1 MVTEF
6 VVSHLPPLPARV
18 LEVGCGAGELT
29 RALHEAGY
37 DATGIDPAA
46 PHGAIFR
53 KLKLED
59 LADDER
65 FDAVVAVRSL
75 HHVTDLAGALD
86 KIVQLLRPGGPLV
99 LDEFAWDLLDEPTAD
114 WFYGQ
119 KRALAAA
126 GRLETAPRTLDD
138 CRREW
143 EGDHVGLHGYTTM
156 RRELDARFEE
166 RAFEWV
172 PHLYRELGGIASEGL
187 EGALIDAGAI
197 AATGFRYVG
206 VPRGIGQAGTVV

>member
-1 MVTEF
+1 VVTEF

-18 LEVGCGAGELT
+18 LEVGCGSGELT

-37 DATGIDPAA
+37 DVTGIDPAA
-46 PHGAIFR
+46 PHGSIFR

-59 LADDER
+59 LAEDER

-75 HHVTDLAGALD
+75 HHVTDLSGALD
-86 KIVQLLRPGGPLV
+86 KIVRLLRSGAPLV
-99 LDEFAWDLLDEPTAD
+99 LDEFAWDRMDEPTAD

-126 GRLETAPRTLDD
+126 GRIETAPRTLED

-143 EGDHVGLHGYTTM
+143 DGDHVGLHGYETL
-156 RRELDARFEE
+156 RRALDERFEE

-187 EGALIDAGAI
+187 ERTLIDAGAI

-206 VPRGIGQAGTVV
+206 VPRGTEESATVV

>member
-6 VVSHLPPLPARV
+6 VVSHLPPPPARV

-29 RALHEAGY
+29 RALHDAGY

-46 PHGAIFR
+46 PHGALFR

-59 LADDER
+59 LAEDER

-86 KIVQLLRPGGPLV
+86 KIVRLLWRRGPLV
-99 LDEFAWDLLDEPTAD
+99 VDEFAWDLMDEPTAD

-126 GRLETAPRTLDD
+126 GRISAAPRTLED

-143 EGDHVGLHGYTTM
+143 EGDHVGLQGYGTL
-156 RRELDARFEE
+156 RRELDTRFQE
-166 RAFEWV
+166 RAFAWV
-172 PHLYRELGGIASEGL
+172 PHLYRELGGIASEAL
-187 EGALIDAGAI
+187 ERTLVDAGAI

-206 VPRGIGQAGTVV
+206 VPRGIDETDSVV

>member
-1 MVTEF
+1 VVTEF
-6 VVSHLPPLPARV
+6 VVSHLPGLPARV

-29 RALHEAGY
+29 RALHARGF

-46 PHGAIFR
+46 PDGPLFR

-59 LADDER
+59 LEEDER

-75 HHVTDLAGALD
+75 HHVTDLPGALD
-86 KIVQLLRPGGPLV
+86 KIVRVLRPGGPLV
-99 LDEFAWDLLDEPTAD
+99 LDEFGWDRFDEPTSD

-126 GRLETAPRTLDD
+126 GRIESAPKTLDD

-143 EGDHVGLHGYTTM
+143 EGDHVGLHGYGTL

-187 EGALIDAGAI
+187 ERTLIEAGAI

-206 VPRGIGQAGTVV
+206 VPRGIGVTGSVV

>member
-1 MVTEF
+1 VATEF
-6 VVSHLPPLPARV
+6 VLSQLSAPPARV

-29 RALHEAGY
+29 RALHAAGY
-37 DATGIDPAA
+37 DVTGIDPGA
-46 PHGAIFR
+46 PDGPLFR

-59 LADDER
+59 LDEDER
-65 FDAVVAVRSL
+65 FDAIVAVRSL
-75 HHVTDLAGALD
+75 HHVTDLSGALD
-86 KIVQLLRPGGPLV
+86 KIVRLLRPGGLLV
-99 LDEFAWDLLDEPTAD
+99 LDEFAWDRLDEPTAD

-126 GRLETAPRTLDD
+126 GRIENAPRTLDD

-143 EGDHVGLHGYTTM
+143 DGDHVGLHGYETL

-166 RAFEWV
+166 QAFEWV
-172 PHLYRELGGIASEGL
+172 PHLYRELGGTASEAL
-187 EGALIDAGAI
+187 ERTLIDVGAI

-206 VPRGIGQAGTVV
+206 VPRGIGATVSVV

>member
-1 MVTEF
+1 
-6 VVSHLPPLPARV
+6 V

-29 RALHEAGY
+29 RALHAAGY
-37 DATGIDPAA
+37 DVTGIDPGA
-46 PHGAIFR
+46 PDGPLFR

-59 LADDER
+59 LDEDER
-65 FDAVVAVRSL
+65 FDAIVAVRSL
-75 HHVTDLAGALD
+75 HHVTDLSGALD
-86 KIVQLLRPGGPLV
+86 KIVRLLRPGGLLV
-99 LDEFAWDLLDEPTAD
+99 LDEFAWDRLDEPTAD

-126 GRLETAPRTLDD
+126 GRIENAPRTLDD

-143 EGDHVGLHGYTTM
+143 DGDHVGLHGYETL

-166 RAFEWV
+166 QAFEWV
-172 PHLYRELGGIASEGL
+172 PHLYRELGGTASEAL
-187 EGALIDAGAI
+187 ERTLIDVGAI

-206 VPRGIGQAGTVV
+206 VPRGIGATVSVV

>member
-1 MVTEF
+1 
-6 VVSHLPPLPARV
+6 V
-18 LEVGCGAGELT
+18 LEVGCGSGELT
-29 RALHEAGY
+29 RALHAAGH
-37 DATGIDPAA
+37 DVTGIDPGA
-46 PHGAIFR
+46 PDGVLFR

-59 LADDER
+59 LEEDEH

-75 HHVTDLAGALD
+75 HHVTDLSGALD
-86 KIVQLLRPGGPLV
+86 KIVRLLRPGGPLV
-99 LDEFAWDLLDEPTAD
+99 LDEFGWDRLDESTAD

-126 GRLETAPRTLDD
+126 GRFESAPRTLDD

-143 EGDHVGLHGYTTM
+143 EGDHVGLHGYDAM

-166 RAFEWV
+166 QAFAWV
-172 PHLYRELGGIASEGL
+172 PHLYSELGGIASEGL
-187 EGALIDAGAI
+187 ERALIDAGAI

-206 VPRGIGQAGTVV
+206 VPRGIDESGRVV

>member
-18 LEVGCGAGELT
+18 LEVGCGSGELT
-29 RALHEAGY
+29 RALHQAGY

-46 PHGAIFR
+46 PHDALFR

-59 LADDER
+59 LAEDER

-75 HHVTDLAGALD
+75 HHVTDLSGALD
-86 KIVQLLRPGGPLV
+86 KIVRILRPGGPLV
-99 LDEFAWDLLDEPTAD
+99 LDEFVWDRMDEPTAD

-126 GRLETAPRTLDD
+126 GRIETAPRTLED

-143 EGDHVGLHGYTTM
+143 DGDHVGLHGYETL

-172 PHLYRELGGIASEGL
+172 PHLYRELGGIASEAL
-187 EGALIDAGAI
+187 ERTLIDAGAI

-206 VPRGIGQAGTVV
+206 VPRGIGQTGSVV